1 MAVGKDLLTRTQ
13 RMYKTKTND
22 KLVFIN
28 VSRIFSSKEATKME
42 KQARDRERIFTTHS

>member
-13 RMYKTKTND
+13 RMYKTKTSD

-28 VSRIFSSKEATKME
+28 VSRVFSSKEATKME